1 MHGEQRGHAVES
13 GAVADTRR
21 DGDDRSAGEAAEHAR
36 ECALHS
42 GDDDQRVGLGQVVE
56 ASEQPVQA
64 GHAHIGHDGRIE
76 AVGAQGQC
84 CFVGHGDV
92 AGSGGHDG
100 DPSRAGGLRKSPD
113 HAPARFDGWA
123 VSVEAGAALRV
134 VGARQQHRARAVCEE
149 FPDDGDAL
157 RGALAGPVDRLG

>member
-1 MHGEQRGHAVES
+1 MHGEQRGHAVEPR
-13 GAVADTRR
+13 AVADAGR
-21 DGDDRSAGEAAEHAR
+21 DGDDRRAGEATEHAR

-56 ASEQPVQA
+56 ASEQSVQA
-64 GHAHIGHDGRIE
+64 GHAHVGHDGRVE

-84 CFVGHGDV
+84 RFVGDGDV
-92 AGSGGHDG
+92 ARAGSDDG
-100 DPSRAGGLRKSPD
+100 DASGQYGLRQSPD